1 MIPVLYI
8 PTIVTLLNAL
18 FGFFA
23 IIAALYGD
31 IILAAACL
39 LCAVVCDACDGRV
52 ARFFNVTSAF
62 GGELDSL
69 ADAVSFCLTPPVIL
83 AAWQPGLVS
92 PIGMIVLSM
101 YLVCGLLRL
110 AKFNITS
117 VAQSRYFQGL
127 PTPIGALIVASM
139 CIRLSSEMFLL
150 SLLYVLVLSIA
161 FLMVSNVPFPTFK
174 QFRGLSALLA
184 AAVVLTLVYSP
195 GIYLLVALIGF
206 YFAAG
211 IYTYF
216 SKKLS

>member
-8 PTIVTLLNAL
+8 PAFITLLNAL

-39 LCAVVCDACDGRV
+39 LCAVVCDACDGRI
-52 ARFFNVTSAF
+52 ARFFNATSAF

-83 AAWQPGLVS
+83 AAWQPAFVS
-92 PIGMIVLSM
+92 PFGVAVLSL

-110 AKFNITS
+110 AKFNITA
-117 VAQSRYFQGL
+117 VEQSRHFHGL
-127 PTPIGALIVASM
+127 PTPIGALVIASM

-150 SLLYVLVLSIA
+150 SLLYTVVVSIA
-161 FLMVSNVPFPTFK
+161 LLMVSSIPFPTFK

-184 AAVVLTLVYSP
+184 AAVVLTLLYSP
-195 GIYLLVALIGF
+195 AFIY
-206 YFAAG
+206 
-211 IYTYF
+211 
-216 SKKLS
+216 